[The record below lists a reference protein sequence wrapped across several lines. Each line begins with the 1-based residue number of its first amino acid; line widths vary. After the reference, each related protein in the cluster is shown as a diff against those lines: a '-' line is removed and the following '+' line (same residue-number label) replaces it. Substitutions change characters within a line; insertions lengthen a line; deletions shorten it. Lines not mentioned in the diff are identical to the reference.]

1 VEILKE
7 YGYSD
12 EEIAAL
18 KASKVVGMAGDP
30 DVYNRKWRSKFG

>member
-1 VEILKE
+1 LRE
-7 YGYSD
+7 YGYTE

-18 KASKVVGMAGDP
+18 KANKVVGMAEDP